1 MYTQLVHCAIAHYY
15 RSSHLELNS
24 VVFSTII
31 SGRKTRCVG
40 TVSFAEA
47 RCLLSLIVSC
57 GQLACEITD
66 ADVAGMVEH

>member
-1 MYTQLVHCAIAHYY
+1 MYTQLVHCENAHYH

-24 VVFSTII
+24 VVFSLIM
-31 SGRKTRCVG
+31 SGGKTRCIG
-40 TVSFAEA
+40 TISFAEA
-47 RCLLSLIVSC
+47 RCLLSLIVSS